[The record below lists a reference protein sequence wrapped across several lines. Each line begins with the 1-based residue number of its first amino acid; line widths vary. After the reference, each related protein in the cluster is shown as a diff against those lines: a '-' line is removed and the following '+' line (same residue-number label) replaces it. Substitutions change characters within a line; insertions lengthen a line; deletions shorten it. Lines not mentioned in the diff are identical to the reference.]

1 MQTFAIDGQQMTYC
15 DQGTGPVL
23 VFGHSYLWDSAM
35 WAPQIAVLSQHYRCI
50 VPDLWAH
57 GGSDSAPLATR
68 TLRDYADDVLA
79 LLDHLK
85 IEQFAIIGL
94 SVGGMWGAELA
105 LKAPT
110 RVTALVL
117 MDTFLGYE
125 PEVLHE
131 RYFAMLDTLRDQ
143 QHVPTAVIDMIAPLF
158 FRREGHLHNPQLVN
172 DFREYLA
179 GLQGERAV
187 AVSEIGRMVFGRRD
201 TFDDIEQL
209 IVPTLIMSGLEDS
222 PRPPLE
228 AQLMHD
234 AIKGSEYV
242 SIPNAGHISNL
253 EQPQFVTEQ
262 LQQFL
267 NKVFAM

>member
-1 MQTFAIDGQQMTYC
+1 MQTFAIDGQQMTYR

-50 VPDLWAH
+50 VPDFWAH

-79 LLDHLK
+79 LLDHLE
-85 IEQFAIIGL
+85 IEQFAVIGL

-110 RVTALVL
+110 RVMALVL

-125 PEVLHE
+125 PEVLHT

-158 FRREGHLHNPQLVN
+158 FRRDGHLHNPQLVSN
-172 DFREYLA
+172 FRNYLSE
-179 GLQGERAV
+179 LRGERAV
-187 AVSEIGRMVFGRRD
+187 AVSEMGRMVFGRRD

-209 IVPTLIMSGLEDS
+209 TVPTLIMSGLEDN

-234 AIKGSEYV
+234 AIDGSEYV
-242 SIPNAGHISNL
+242 LIPEAGHISNL
-253 EQPQFVTEQ
+253 EQPQFVTAQ
-262 LQQFL
+262 LQRFL
-267 NKVFAM
+267 SKVLSA